1 MEIIPTTNPNTDFS
15 QVEIR
20 LKKIKDLSTW
30 IQIDLT
36 DGVLVK
42 PASYPLE
49 LFNKSEVDLS
59 KNIFDVHLM
68 VKEPL
73 HWLNKCL
80 SIQASRVVGQV
91 EMMTDRELF
100 IKTAQDSG
108 LEAGLA
114 FDAAT
119 PLDKNIPKDTDL
131 ILLMGRP
138 MGFTPA
144 PLDPQIFEKI
154 KFFQDLG
161 LKVAVDGGVNPDNFA
176 QFKQSGVD
184 IIYAGHYFLDLI
196 HEKNY

>member
-1 MEIIPTTNPNTDFS
+1 MEIIPTTIPSTDFS
-15 QVEIR
+15 QVEQR
-20 LKKIKDLSTW
+20 LQAIKDLSTW

-49 LFNKSEVDLS
+49 LFNNSHVDLS

-68 VKEPL
+68 VKEPIN
-73 HWLNKCL
+73 WLNKCL
-80 SIQASRVVGQV
+80 AIQASRVVGQV
-91 EMMTDRELF
+91 EMMTNRELF
-100 IKTAQDSG
+100 IKTAQDNG

-114 FDAAT
+114 FDATTAI
-119 PLDKNIPKDTDL
+119 DDNIPQDTDL

-154 KFFQDLG
+154 DCFKNLG
-161 LKVAVDGGVNPDNFA
+161 FKVAVDGGVSPDNFS
-176 QFKQSGVD
+176 QFQQSGVD
-184 IIYAGHYFLDLI
+184 IVYVGHYFLDLI
-196 HEKNY
+196 NEKDH